1 MKIVEA
7 IQKDEE
13 IKTLKREYKEK
24 YHKNAPPYNYDQFK
38 GLDDY
43 KAYLRKQ
50 LENNAKKGVI
60 YELSIR
66 QQKKCAGAKKSF
78 IKICDSS
85 LKTRRNSTVSIST

>member
-24 YHKNAPPYNYDQFK
+24 YHKNASPYNYDQFK

-43 KAYLRKQ
+43 KAYGEISMIDLYLK
-50 LENNAKKGVI
+50 
-60 YELSIR
+60 
-66 QQKKCAGAKKSF
+66 
-78 IKICDSS
+78 IKIGCFVISVIFYVVCIIY
-85 LKTRRNSTVSIST
+85 TVWKNRH

>member
-24 YHKNAPPYNYDQFK
+24 YHKMLQPYNYDQFK

-50 LENNAKKGVI
+50 LEK
-60 YELSIR
+60 
-66 QQKKCAGAKKSF
+66 
-78 IKICDSS
+78 
-85 LKTRRNSTVSIST
+85 